1 MMIITVGRPAAGR
14 RGRCGGQAGDNRLRL
29 VRKLGL
35 LVLDRARLEVGLVLA
50 KVGLLEVVQL
60 RVLLEGL
67 VGWRRLLLLLR
78 LLVHLLAARLLCLEL
93 AGIGLKWARLAQSLA
108 GGRLRE
114 LVRLKLVLLVRGE
127 QVRLVG
133 AEGLLMLVLVK
144 VLVRKG

>member
-1 MMIITVGRPAAGR
+1 M
-14 RGRCGGQAGDNRLRL
+14 
-29 VRKLGL
+29 
-35 LVLDRARLEVGLVLA
+35 DRARLEVGLVLA